1 MELHRYDI
9 IEAELDYGSGSIQK
23 KRRPQIIVSNEK
35 GTTNATIITVM
46 PLTSVKKKRLPV
58 HECLEAR
65 SETGLTK
72 YSMILGEQPQT
83 ICKEEVIRKL
93 GNVTDKMQRNNV
105 NKVCFNTFFFGE
117 NINWEEVLAQMN
129 GVITCSVKE
138 AAKLIEH
145 LNEDDLITL
154 TIIDKKSHII
164 HDQPKRIKKKKGEN
178 LIDNADSIEY
188 QDNEIFG
195 RLSLYGVTSE
205 KNLIHNL
212 LFPQLE

>member
-23 KRRPQIIVSNEK
+23 KKRPYIIVSNEK

-65 SETGLTK
+65 TETGLTR

-83 ICKEEVIRKL
+83 ICKQEVIRKL
-93 GNVTDKMQRNNV
+93 GNVTDKSQRNSV

-117 NINWEEVLAQMN
+117 NINWEEVLA
-129 GVITCSVKE
+129 
-138 AAKLIEH
+138 
-145 LNEDDLITL
+145 
-154 TIIDKKSHII
+154 
-164 HDQPKRIKKKKGEN
+164 
-178 LIDNADSIEY
+178 
-188 QDNEIFG
+188 
-195 RLSLYGVTSE
+195 
-205 KNLIHNL
+205 
-212 LFPQLE
+212 